1 MNNPFDNVP
10 STADVSE
17 TADKKSIATQTSLV
31 ERFEAAIS
39 REEAVAKNQEE
50 LAGVMFE
57 TFLDDDGSI
66 KDIAHSAEII
76 FAIRQNQ
83 SAMDRY
89 CERIEKAQREMP
101 SSIEAHLCDEDR
113 NRLETNFIR
122 LKNLIKL
129 HLPIVLSIG
138 AIVGICLIGSIMVC
152 NSAANKKHKYE
163 QRINELDR
171 WHQENAEAIS
181 FKQFYHENYPKKYR
195 EWQTGRWQ
203 QDIAYRDSLIHA
215 HSLDRLK
222 YLYED
227 K

>member
-1 MNNPFDNVP
+1 MSNPFENVP
-10 STADVSE
+10 STADVPE
-17 TADKKSIATQTSLV
+17 TADKKSITALTSLI

-66 KDIAHSAEII
+66 KDFAHTKRLE
-76 FAIRQNQ
+76 
-83 SAMDRY
+83 SAMRQTSQMM
-89 CERIEKAQREMP
+89 EESSEKVETAVKSIP
-101 SSIEAHLCDEDR
+101 STTEARFCDEDR
-113 NRLETNFIR
+113 NRLDTNFIR

-129 HLPIVLSIG
+129 NFPIVIGIG
-138 AIVGICLIGSIMVC
+138 ALVGICLTGSVMVC
-152 NSAANKKHKYE
+152 NSATNKRHMYE
-163 QRINELDR
+163 QRIEELDR

-181 FKQFYHENYPKKYR
+181 FGQFYRENYPKKYR
-195 EWQTGRWQ
+195 EWQTGYWR
-203 QDIAYRDSLIHA
+203 QDIAYRDSLIRT

-222 YLYED
+222 HLYED

>member
-1 MNNPFDNVP
+1 MSNPFDNVP
-10 STADVSE
+10 STADVPE
-17 TADKKSIATQTSLV
+17 TVDKKTITALTALV

-39 REEAVAKNQEE
+39 REETVAKNQEE

-76 FAIRQNQ
+76 SAIRQNQ

-89 CERIEKAQREMP
+89 CERIEKAQREIS

-113 NRLETNFIR
+113 ERLDTNFIR

-129 HLPIVLSIG
+129 NLPIVIGIG
-138 AIVGICLIGSIMVC
+138 ALVGICLMGSIMVC
-152 NSAANKKHKYE
+152 NSAANKRHKYE

-171 WHQENAEAIS
+171 WHQENADAIY
-181 FKQFYHENYPKKYR
+181 FGQFYRENYPKKYH

-203 QDIAYRDSLIHA
+203 QDIAYRDSLIRT
-215 HSLDRLK
+215 HSLDHLK
-222 YLYED
+222 HLHED

>member
-57 TFLDDDGSI
+57 TFLDDDGSL
-66 KDIAHSAEII
+66 KDFAHTK
-76 FAIRQNQ
+76 
-83 SAMDRY
+83 
-89 CERIEKAQREMP
+89 RIEPVMIQSTQRIEESSERVENAVKSIP
-101 SSIEAHLCDEDR
+101 STIEARFCDEDR
-113 NRLETNFIR
+113 NRLDTNFIR

-129 HLPIVLSIG
+129 NFPIVIGIG
-138 AIVGICLIGSIMVC
+138 ALVGICLTGSVMVC
-152 NSAANKKHKYE
+152 NSSTDKRHKYE
-163 QRINELDR
+163 QRIEELDR
-171 WHQENAEAIS
+171 WHQEKAEAIS
-181 FKQFYHENYPKKYR
+181 FGQFYRENYPKKYR
-195 EWQTGRWQ
+195 EWQTGYWR
-203 QDIAYRDSLIHA
+203 QDIAYRDSLIRT

-222 YLYED
+222 HLYED